1 MWTTI
6 FSVSVAGLAAFL
18 IPLAVGTTVRR
29 NDRRRAERDPLSRPD
44 PTHVEVRFR
53 TWQWVVWRVLG
64 IALVAIGALFSLVSI
79 AGAGT
84 MDSPAPTIA
93 AIAILLGGCGA
104 LLLASALRRGRIVT
118 SPGALIVRRGF
129 RQERTI
135 PLSAIAAIRPLAN
148 AYGGLDARDANGR
161 RLFTVMGL
169 SRGYAECEQ
178 FLADRV
184 VEPLRT
190 APAPTGPSGDPVP
203 GWQGTGMSADWTML
217 VVGRGR
223 PQPVVRMRTADGALA
238 LHLQDAQA
246 VLRGTLAVAESIWTP
261 EAYLCSPASAS
272 PGSPAATA
280 LAGVPADAMALLVGD
295 LPRPAAVLQ
304 GGELESFRGWVDR
317 LPSAA
322 DAAGRPAT

>member
-6 FSVSVAGLAAFL
+6 SSVSVAMLAAFL
-18 IPLAVGTTVRR
+18 IPLTVSATVRR
-29 NDRRRAERDPLSRPD
+29 NDRRRLERDPLSRPD
-44 PTHVEVRFR
+44 PTRMEVRFR

-64 IALVAIGALFSLVSI
+64 IVFVAVGALFSLVSI
-79 AGAGT
+79 ASAGE

-93 AIAILLGGCGA
+93 AIAILLAGCGA
-104 LLLASALRRGRIVT
+104 LLLASALRRSRIVT
-118 SPGALIVRRGF
+118 SPDALTVRRGF

-169 SRGYAECEQ
+169 SRGYDEFEQ
-178 FLADRV
+178 FLAERV
-184 VEPLRT
+184 LEPQHT
-190 APAPTGPSGDPVP
+190 APAPTGPCGNAVP
-203 GWQGTGMSADWTML
+203 EWQGTGMSADWTML

-223 PQPVVRMRTADGALA
+223 PQPVVRIQTADGAVA
-238 LHLQDAQA
+238 LPLQDAQS

-272 PGSPAATA
+272 PGSAAATA
-280 LAGVPADAMALLVGD
+280 LAGVPSDAVALLVGD
-295 LPRPAAVLQ
+295 LPRPAVVLQ
-304 GGELESFRGWVDR
+304 GGELESFRGWVDG

-322 DAAGRPAT
+322 DATGGPSA